1 MARRTKIEKRKILEA
16 INGSLGVLEAIQKK
30 LGIDRKTFYNYRQR
44 FPEVQ
49 QALEDERERGIDFA
63 EYQLYKL
70 IKEGDY
76 RAIVFF
82 LERKGADRGWAQQN
96 NISLKQDTPIR
107 PVIVFED
114 TRKESSE
121 GKLEG

>member
-1 MARRTKIEKRKILEA
+1 M
-16 INGSLGVLEAIQKK
+16 GV
-30 LGIDRKTFYNYRQR
+30 DRKTFYHYRQR

-82 LERKGADRGWAQQN
+82 LERKGASRGWVPQT
-96 NISLKQDTPIR
+96 NIALKQDTTIR

-114 TRKESSE
+114 TRKEGADE
-121 GKLEG
+121 IGE